1 MNRTT
6 TTTAA
11 LVMLLGVGMAC
22 ASIEPAATVRAQ
34 PSAEVRDA
42 TLELK
47 QAFSDVS
54 KGDYKRAAPELDRLI
69 DAPGFDQLPA
79 ELRFQ
84 TLNVAAA
91 IALQDRHYA
100 KAHGLA
106 SRATG
111 FDQAGAAT
119 WVARLYAALY
129 TFDYP
134 DAGRCVEAIAA
145 QWPDRLDDV
154 RPQGIVQLHHALR
167 VAHEDDVDR
176 TMLIALFD
184 ANWQTGHSTYDTLWR
199 DLALMLIEHNDPK
212 RAATVAQ
219 RIRSAGTALSM
230 RVDKRFDPIA
240 RRYPQ
245 AFDVDYLLAAQI
257 QAARARIKAHPDQ
270 LEPVQ
275 RLQDRLIEKGQNAEV
290 LVISEAAVA
299 HAERGDGEK
308 TFTDFGDSYNWVL
321 NQRSLA
327 LAHEGHW
334 DDAVREMTRAARRP
348 EGSGVNVS
356 QSINLA
362 GLYTD
367 LNEPDKAAAAIVEP
381 GEMSPMG
388 SMQLHYV
395 RLQIAMEKNDTRSIA
410 KHMAYL
416 RTHRTDDIATWQRAL
431 LRHDD
436 LDAAAAL
443 LIQRL
448 NASDWRSDAL
458 VQMQHYVRSE
468 QTPTMKIMDQRWNIV
483 TSRPD
488 VQAALTKVGRVERF
502 SITAPAY

>member
-1 MNRTT
+1 M
-6 TTTAA
+6 
-11 LVMLLGVGMAC
+11 
-22 ASIEPAATVRAQ
+22 
-34 PSAEVRDA
+34 
-42 TLELK
+42 
-47 QAFSDVS
+47 
-54 KGDYKRAAPELDRLI
+54 
-69 DAPGFDQLPA
+69 
-79 ELRFQ
+79 
-84 TLNVAAA
+84 
-91 IALQDRHYA
+91 
-100 KAHGLA
+100 
-106 SRATG
+106 
-111 FDQAGAAT
+111 
-119 WVARLYAALY
+119 
-129 TFDYP
+129 
-134 DAGRCVEAIAA
+134 
-145 QWPDRLDDV
+145 
-154 RPQGIVQLHHALR
+154 
-167 VAHEDDVDR
+167 
-176 TMLIALFD
+176 
-184 ANWQTGHSTYDTLWR
+184 
-199 DLALMLIEHNDPK
+199 
-212 RAATVAQ
+212 
-219 RIRSAGTALSM
+219 
-230 RVDKRFDPIA
+230 
-240 RRYPQ
+240 
-245 AFDVDYLLAAQI
+245 
-257 QAARARIKAHPDQ
+257 
-270 LEPVQ
+270 Q

-348 EGSGVNVS
+348 EGGGVNVS

-488 VQAALTKVGRVERF
+488 VQAALAKVGRVEQF